1 MSDPD
6 APILLA
12 IEAGVATLT
21 LNRPALL
28 NAFDAATAEVFLAK
42 VEEIAANDAV
52 RAILIK
58 GAGKGFCAG
67 GDVSQFAK
75 GGDPEAAIG
84 AIIEPLHAGLALLGS
99 LPQPSVACLH
109 GAVAGGG
116 FSLALACDLAIAAE
130 NARFTMVYARI
141 GATPDASGSYH
152 LVRAVGMKKAREIA
166 LLADTFGAD
175 EALRL
180 GLVNRVVPIGEV
192 EAQALALARR
202 LAAGPTHAYG
212 RIKMLLDASGAN
224 TLGEQLELERQ
235 TFAATA
241 RTADFREGIAAFI
254 EKRPARF
261 SGR

>member
-21 LNRPALL
+21 LNRPAVL
-28 NAFDAATAEVFLAK
+28 NAFDVAMAKAFLAR

-52 RAILIK
+52 RAILLK
-58 GAGKGFCAG
+58 GAGRGFCAG
-67 GDVSQFAK
+67 GDVSQFTQ

-84 AIIEPLHAGLALLGS
+84 AIIAPLHAGLALLGS
-99 LPQPSVACLH
+99 LKQPSVACLH

-116 FSLALACDLAIAAE
+116 FSLALACDLAIAAD
-130 NARFTMVYARI
+130 NARFTMAYARI
-141 GATPDASGSYH
+141 GAAPDAGGSYH

-166 LLADTFGAD
+166 LLAETFDAS

-180 GLVNRVVPIGEV
+180 GLVNRVVPAGEV
-192 EAQALALARR
+192 EGEALALARR
-202 LAAGPTHAYG
+202 LAAGPTQAYG
-212 RIKMLLDASGAN
+212 RIKMLLDASAAN
-224 TLGEQLELERQ
+224 TLGEQLELERKA
-235 TFAATA
+235 FAETT
-241 RTADFREGIAAFI
+241 RTADFREGIAAFV
-254 EKRPARF
+254 EKRPAAF